1 MDIADRNGYGVSCHG
16 GSDGQATAS
25 VTGNV
30 GPVAYAWGH
39 GPVTAS
45 VSSLEAGEYTV
56 IATDSIGQADT
67 LEVIITQPSAISVSL
82 YSPSYSTYNIRCWG
96 GADGQISTS
105 VNGGV
110 APYTYLW
117 NTNDT
122 LPNIGGL
129 TAGVYDVVVTGANG
143 CSSSAQITLGQPD
156 ALSTTVVQG
165 ASIACAGGT
174 TSVDLSVSGGTAPYI
189 YNWSNG
195 ALTQDLSA
203 VASGIYHVR
212 VEDAN
217 GCVRFDSLA
226 VSQPDQLT
234 VSGQLHQYANG
245 QHFSCDTCHDA
256 QATLTVNGGVVP
268 YTYLWSNGQ
277 NTATVIGLAQGGT
290 YWYGMTDMNGCLK
303 TDTFTIG
310 FYQQTPPFDVVA
322 SFSTWPGG
330 YNVSCS
336 GCTDGE
342 IKLTPVGGTP
352 PFVYQWM
359 HGPTTNEVN
368 GLAAGYY
375 EVTVSDANGSLLMRS
390 YTLSAPQS
398 GLSVMLSGQY
408 SSCKMN
414 GNINAMVN
422 GGTPPYSYSWYGPTG
437 PMPTEMWSMVTVWQA
452 GLYGVWA
459 VDANGDSAHAE
470 LTLVAEA
477 SLWAELSSPTLYGTA
492 NASCTGYDGSII
504 IAIHGGAP
512 PYMIEVTGGNMAT
525 TSSPTPPVP
534 PDPNGP
540 SPNQGIYF
548 STSDT
553 LVVVDSLAA
562 GYYQVKVS
570 TMGGCGGAYNSIEL
584 TWPPE
589 LSVRVQPTT
598 LPNGHYLSCDTC
610 ADGSAQ
616 INVAGGTGPFQYAWM
631 EMPEGEG
638 DSDMRL
644 EGASLFQKLKDPST
658 GSGQVD
664 PFGPANPYLIGSD
677 AQLSGL
683 DSEKRY
689 AAFAMDGLGC
699 MGGETFI
706 LEKPKGGTI
715 ATDSLRARHIR
726 VERISSYTEGDS
738 LLFFGDSSIIFN
750 HQQHHIFAYTGYR
763 GPVVGSAGTPKDL
776 QIQCQP
782 AVLVAGATAS
792 TNHTLLNR
800 FMGNVGIGTGTGAP
814 LARLD
819 VRGQTYT
826 QTLSVNTY
834 DTPAKLTV
842 QATATQGALE
852 VQDADG
858 DPTIR
863 VFNDGKVVIG
873 KGAYANTGE
882 TPIFLIQNENQ
893 QILKVNHDGIVW
905 AREIKLSLDAFPDH
919 VFRDDYELMS
929 IEELERFIAREGH
942 LPNVPSEQAVVSD
955 GLKVSQL
962 LTAQMEKIEELTLYI
977 IQLNERIKELESI
990 LDVAK

>member
-30 GPVAYAWGH
+30 GPVAYAWLH

-45 VSSLEAGEYTV
+45 VSSLQAGEYTV
-56 IATDSIGQADT
+56 IATDSTGQADT
-67 LEVIITQPSAISVSL
+67 LTVIISQPSAISVSL
-82 YSPSYSTYNIRCWG
+82 YSPSYSTYNIQCWG

-129 TAGVYDVVVTGANG
+129 AAGVYDVVVTGANG

-226 VSQPDQLT
+226 VPQPDQLT

-256 QATLTVNGGVVP
+256 QATLTVNGGIVP

-290 YWYGMTDMNGCLK
+290 YWYGLTDMNGCLK
-303 TDTFTIG
+303 TDTFTMG

-336 GCTDGE
+336 DCTDGE

-359 HGPTTNEVN
+359 HGPITNEVN

-408 SSCKMN
+408 SSCTMN

-437 PMPTEMWSMVTVWQA
+437 PMPTDTWSMVTVWQA

-492 NASCTGYDGSII
+492 NASCTGNDGSIV

-512 PYMIEVTGGNMAT
+512 PYMIEVTGENMAVT
-525 TSSPTPPVP
+525 NSPLPPAP
-534 PDPNGP
+534 PDPNGA
-540 SPNQGIYF
+540 STNQGIYF
-548 STSDT
+548 STSDS
-553 LVVVDSLAA
+553 LVVVDSLGA

-570 TMGGCGGAYNSIEL
+570 TMSGCGGWFQGIEL
-584 TWPPE
+584 TAPPE
-589 LSVRVQPTT
+589 LNVRVQPTV

-616 INVAGGTGPFQYAWM
+616 MVVEGANGALQYAWM
-631 EMPEGEG
+631 LMAEDEQHF
-638 DSDMRL
+638 RL

-664 PFGPANPYLIGSD
+664 PFSPANPYLLGSQ
-677 AQLSGL
+677 AEQTGL
-683 DSEKRY
+683 GGQTLY
-689 AAFAMDGLGC
+689 AAFAMDELGC
-699 MGGETFI
+699 MGAETFI
-706 LEKPKGGTI
+706 LEKPKGGTF
-715 ATDSLRARHIR
+715 ATDSLRARHLR
-726 VERISSYTEGDS
+726 VERITSYTEGDS
-738 LLFFGDSSIIFN
+738 LIFFGDSSIIFN

-819 VRGQTYT
+819 VRGDVNIIGNLFRVDVLQGKVGIGVPFNHIFGEGLLEVNGTIRSKKSVVEVSGWGDFVFYDDYKLMS
-826 QTLSVNTY
+826 LS
-834 DTPAKLTV
+834 
-842 QATATQGALE
+842 ALE
-852 VQDADG
+852 RY
-858 DPTIR
+858 I
-863 VFNDGKVVIG
+863 I
-873 KGAYANTGE
+873 
-882 TPIFLIQNENQ
+882 
-893 QILKVNHDGIVW
+893 
-905 AREIKLSLDAFPDH
+905 DH
-919 VFRDDYELMS
+919 
-929 IEELERFIAREGH
+929 GH
-942 LPNVPSEQAVVSD
+942 LPEIPPATEIEST
-955 GLKVSQL
+955 GLDL
-962 LTAQMEKIEELTLYI
+962 GELIRLQMLKIEELTLYI
-977 IQLNERIKELESI
+977 IDLEKR
-990 LDVAK
+990 LKTVEAKQP